1 MTNRAWALGDSE
13 VSKCP
18 NTSNKQFGAS
28 LDWGSSQTGFLYTES
43 GERRTLTLIV
53 CSHGAARHT
62 LGMFPRGPCVED
74 LVPVCLYWEEM
85 EPFRRQRLM
94 G

>member
-1 MTNRAWALGDSE
+1 MARALAESE

-28 LDWGSSQTGFLYTES
+28 WNGALSQTGFLYTES
-43 GERRTLTLIV
+43 GERHTLTLIDR
-53 CSHGAARHT
+53 SHGAARHT
-62 LGMFPRGPCVED
+62 FEMFPRGPCVED
-74 LVPVCLYWEEM
+74 LVPVYLYWEEM
-85 EPFRRQRLM
+85 EPFRRQGLM